1 MWKYTYLYVNE
12 DPFSE
17 IFQPLP
23 PAMRTHDTDGL
34 EVTLNHLKEKSYRYN
49 SHKDFL
55 FRCTDKKIVLI
66 GLELNLEATFGNYD
80 QGFIDNWSH
89 KLIEFCHFKERY
101 NHIL

>member
-23 PAMRTHDTDGL
+23 PAMRTRDTDGL
-34 EVTLNHLKEKSYRYN
+34 EVILNHLKEKFYRYN

-66 GLELNLEATFGNYD
+66 GLELNLEATF
-80 QGFIDNWSH
+80 
-89 KLIEFCHFKERY
+89 
-101 NHIL
+101 